1 MSDEVSNLPGNN
13 KDITADLLD
22 FDISD
27 EEDPI
32 GSEGGPGGSPGIE
45 EKGDHPGIALL
56 DMAISTGADY
66 CKKERLPPPN
76 EALYE
81 GFSRPFLN
89 SALWHYMPDGSVPDD
104 PRLGLLAG
112 VAGLAL
118 ACAPTAIAVYQREE
132 EKKKQKEKKK
142 KDPDDEGAGRENE
155 RSADRPAADPP
166 VDPHPGD
173 PPSWVSK
180 LSSEAMDLPGI

>member
-1 MSDEVSNLPGNN
+1 MSDEISDLPGNN

-27 EEDPI
+27 EDDQI
-32 GSEGGPGGSPGIE
+32 GSDGGPGGSHDDE

-56 DMAISTGADY
+56 DMAIKTGGDY
-66 CKKERLPPPN
+66 ARKERLPPPN

-89 SALWHYMPDGSVPDD
+89 SALWHYLPDGSVPDD

-118 ACAPTAIAVYQREE
+118 ACAPTAIAVYRREE
-132 EKKKQKEKKK
+132 EKKKQKEKKR
-142 KDPDDEGAGRENE
+142 KDPDEEAGRESE
-155 RSADRPAADPP
+155 RPADRPAAAP
-166 VDPHPGD
+166 VDPHPG
-173 PPSWVSK
+173 PAPSWAARLDDMMV
-180 LSSEAMDLPGI
+180 PGL

>member
-1 MSDEVSNLPGNN
+1 MKSEEKEAGDLPENN

-27 EEDPI
+27 DDDQI
-32 GSEGGPGGSPGIE
+32 GSPEGSPEGE
-45 EKGDHPGIALL
+45 EKGDHPAIALL

-76 EALYE
+76 ESLYE

-89 SALWHYMPDGSVPDD
+89 SALWHYLPDGSVPDD

-132 EKKKQKEKKK
+132 EKKKQKEKKR
-142 KDPDDEGAGRENE
+142 KDPEEEGAGRESE
-155 RSADRPAADPP
+155 RPADRPGPAP
-166 VDPHPGD
+166 VDPHPG
-173 PPSWVSK
+173 PAPSWAARLDDMMV
-180 LSSEAMDLPGI
+180 PGL